1 MPLEHSSTDAA
12 RSRNI
17 AKLRHEGYPARQAA
31 AIAYREQRAAKK
43 RNRRR
48 IRRNPSYGST
58 ETAVSS
64 ALGALILG
72 ALVGAGAGALTQSP
86 AATGALTGAESGVA
100 VTAVGGLVV
109 SIFSDKNRLSGLA
122 TAGIGLGGLALFA
135 VASNIL
141 ALGKVSGT

>member
-12 RSRNI
+12 RGRNI
-17 AKLRHEGYPARQAA
+17 AKLRREGMPRDRAVAA
-31 AIAYREQRAAKK
+31 AYREQRAAKK

-48 IRRNPSYGST
+48 ARRNPSYGST